1 MKIYNIRNSRSF
13 FERLAECS
21 GKVEIIGQNGE
32 IVDFSEKG
40 EKFAGSTLSCYSG
53 FIPSIELRFQY
64 PEDMDDMLGYI
75 MNQRNIA

>member
-13 FERLAECS
+13 FEKLAECR

-40 EKFAGSTLSCYSG
+40 EKFAGSALSCYSG
-53 FIPSIELRFQY
+53 FIPSIEVRFQY
-64 PEDMDDMLGYI
+64 PEDLNNILGFV
-75 MNQRNIA
+75 MNHRNIA